1 MIIKGIVAEDFINY
15 KDPSMFII
23 FPYCNFKCEKD
34 CGKPGICQNLDVI
47 KQKNIDISYEDIVD
61 FYLKNDITKALVLGG
76 LEPFDSFQDLENLI
90 KCFRDKTNDVIVVY
104 TGYNKEEI
112 KKEIEELKNN
122 FSNIIIKFGR
132 FIPNQKSHFD
142 EVLGVY
148 LASDNQRGEKIS

>member
-34 CGKPGICQNLDVI
+34 CGKPGICQNSDVI
-47 KQKNIDISYEDIVD
+47 KQKNIDISYEDIVN